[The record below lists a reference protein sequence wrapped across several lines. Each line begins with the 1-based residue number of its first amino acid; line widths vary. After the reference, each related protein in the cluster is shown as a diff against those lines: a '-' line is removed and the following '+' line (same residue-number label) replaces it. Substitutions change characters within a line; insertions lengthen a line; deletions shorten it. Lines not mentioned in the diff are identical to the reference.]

1 MKRLLL
7 LAALLLTYPLAP
19 AATGTAS
26 LGQMVTFSVT
36 SDGTPPFTYQWKKEG
51 AALPGAVAATYVIPA
66 ATLADA
72 GLYTVQVSNQWGT
85 VLSDTATL
93 TVKGNAPTS
102 ATTSL
107 AIAKPPGT

>member
-1 MKRLLL
+1 
-7 LAALLLTYPLAP
+7 
-19 AATGTAS
+19 
-26 LGQMVTFSVT
+26 
-36 SDGTPPFTYQWKKEG
+36 
-51 AALPGAVAATYVIPA
+51 VIPA